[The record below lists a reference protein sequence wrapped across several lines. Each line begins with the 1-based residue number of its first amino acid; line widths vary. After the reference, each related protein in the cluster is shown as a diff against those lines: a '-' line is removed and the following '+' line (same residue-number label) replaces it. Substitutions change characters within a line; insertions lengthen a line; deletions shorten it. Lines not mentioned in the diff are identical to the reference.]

1 MRSFRELLL
10 GPPLPTQ
17 RLGDE
22 RLDKLR
28 AMAALSPDALSS
40 IAYANQEIYLG
51 LAAAGAAGLVLS
63 WKIGLIIV
71 VLLVIVAVSYSQ
83 TIQAYPSGGG
93 SYTVARQNLGEYPG
107 LVAAASLLIDYVL
120 TAAVSL
126 TAGVAAI
133 ASAFPGLWPHRVP
146 VALLLLLVITLTN
159 LRGVRETGTIISI
172 PVYLFIGCYVLMLFV
187 GLIRA
192 AIEGPGSLEAVAPRA
207 TESLTLF
214 LVLHTF
220 ASGCTALTGVEAI
233 SNGVPI
239 FKKPEA
245 KNARRTLAAM
255 ALLMAVMFL
264 GSISLTQ
271 FFGVV
276 PQANETILSALARH
290 VLGTN
295 VFYYVVQ
302 AATLLIL
309 AVAANTSFAGFP
321 GVASILAR
329 DGYLPRQLSFLG
341 DRLVFA
347 NGMLL
352 LAGLT
357 AVLIIAFQGDS
368 HALIPLFAVGVFLAF
383 SLSQSGMVVHWLHE
397 RSPGWRLKAAVN
409 GTGAVATAITLLV
422 VAYAKFLDGAWIVI
436 VLIPLLVMMF
446 RAISRHY
453 AEIGHELSLNAA
465 FPPVSGAPP
474 PPPRV
479 VLPIS
484 GVHRG
489 VVLALRYARSI
500 SDKVTAV
507 YVEVNPGDAD
517 RVRAAWEIWGMG
529 VPLVVVSSPYRSVVQ
544 PFLDF
549 LDRYDREAN
558 DGHLAT
564 VLLPEFVPAKWWQ
577 HLLHNQTAS
586 LIRFAL
592 FYRRRRFGKV
602 RAIID
607 IPLHLRK

>member
-133 ASAFPGLWPHRVP
+133 ASAFPGLWPDRVP

-214 LVLHTF
+214 LVLLTF
-220 ASGCTALTGVEAI
+220 ASGCTALTGIEAI

-295 VFYYVVQ
+295 VF
-302 AATLLIL
+302 
-309 AVAANTSFAGFP
+309 
-321 GVASILAR
+321 
-329 DGYLPRQLSFLG
+329 
-341 DRLVFA
+341 
-347 NGMLL
+347 
-352 LAGLT
+352 
-357 AVLIIAFQGDS
+357 
-368 HALIPLFAVGVFLAF
+368 
-383 SLSQSGMVVHWLHE
+383 
-397 RSPGWRLKAAVN
+397 
-409 GTGAVATAITLLV
+409 
-422 VAYAKFLDGAWIVI
+422 
-436 VLIPLLVMMF
+436 
-446 RAISRHY
+446 
-453 AEIGHELSLNAA
+453 
-465 FPPVSGAPP
+465 
-474 PPPRV
+474 
-479 VLPIS
+479 
-484 GVHRG
+484 
-489 VVLALRYARSI
+489 
-500 SDKVTAV
+500 
-507 YVEVNPGDAD
+507 
-517 RVRAAWEIWGMG
+517 
-529 VPLVVVSSPYRSVVQ
+529 
-544 PFLDF
+544 
-549 LDRYDREAN
+549 
-558 DGHLAT
+558 
-564 VLLPEFVPAKWWQ
+564 
-577 HLLHNQTAS
+577 
-586 LIRFAL
+586 
-592 FYRRRRFGKV
+592 
-602 RAIID
+602 
-607 IPLHLRK
+607 